1 VVYQLNI
8 NGTVREVDA
17 PENMPLLWVLRQE
30 LDLVGT
36 KFGCGAGLCGAC
48 TVHVDGKARRSCQ
61 MPVGSVGAQKI
72 TTIEQIGAT
81 EIGAKLQ
88 EAWLQVDVMQCGYC
102 QAGQIMSATALLN
115 AAPKPTVA
123 QIHQA
128 MAGNICRCAC
138 YNRIAEAIQIAAG
151 MPQETQDAA

>member
-1 VVYQLNI
+1 MAYQLTI
-8 NGTVREVDA
+8 NGKQREVDA
-17 PENMPLLWVLRQE
+17 PANMPLLWVLRQE
-30 LDLVGT
+30 LGLVGT

-61 MPVGSVGAQKI
+61 IPVGTIGAQKI

-81 EIGAKLQ
+81 EMGAKLQ
-88 EAWLQVDVMQCGYC
+88 AAWLQVDVMQCGYC

-115 AAPKPTVA
+115 TTPKPTTA
-123 QIHQA
+123 HIQQA

-138 YNRIAEAIQIAAG
+138 YNRIEEAIHIAAG
-151 MPQETQDAA
+151 GSKEAQDAA

>member
-1 VVYQLNI
+1 MAYQLTI
-8 NGTVREVDA
+8 NGKQREVDA
-17 PENMPLLWVLRQE
+17 PANMPLLWVLRQE
-30 LDLVGT
+30 LGLVGT

-61 MPVGSVGAQKI
+61 IPVGTIGAQKI

-81 EIGAKLQ
+81 EMGAKLQ
-88 EAWLQVDVMQCGYC
+88 AAWLQVDVMQCGYC

-115 AAPKPTVA
+115 TTPKPTTA
-123 QIHQA
+123 QIQQA

-138 YNRIAEAIQIAAG
+138 YNRIEEAIHIAAG
-151 MPQETQDAA
+151 TSKETHDAA

>member
-1 VVYQLNI
+1 MAYQLTI
-8 NGTVREVDA
+8 NGKQREVDA
-17 PENMPLLWVLRQE
+17 PASMPLLWVLRQE
-30 LDLVGT
+30 LGLVGT

-61 MPVGSVGAQKI
+61 IPVGTIGAQKI

-81 EIGAKLQ
+81 EMGAKLQ
-88 EAWLQVDVMQCGYC
+88 AAWLQVDVMQCGYC

-115 AAPKPTVA
+115 ATPKPTTA
-123 QIHQA
+123 QIQQA

-138 YNRIAEAIQIAAG
+138 YNRIEQAIHIAAG
-151 MPQETQDAA
+151 TSEETHDAA